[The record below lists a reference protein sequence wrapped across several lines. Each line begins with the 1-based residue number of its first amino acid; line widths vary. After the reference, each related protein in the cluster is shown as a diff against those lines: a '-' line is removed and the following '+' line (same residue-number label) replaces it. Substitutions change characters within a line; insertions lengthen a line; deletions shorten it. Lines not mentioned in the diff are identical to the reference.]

1 METTVDTSPPFLPLK
16 ALPPA
21 VDVERRAD
29 GTIILRCPYPLGD
42 YPNNIVW
49 HLRRWANDA
58 PDRVFLAQRGLG
70 PTWRQISYGEMRRQA
85 DAIGQALL
93 DRDLGPDRALMIL
106 SANSLAHAAM
116 SLGALT
122 VGVPV
127 APVSPAYSLMSA
139 DHAKLKFVFDLV
151 RPGII
156 FVESGAQFARA
167 LAALD
172 LDGVEL
178 VVVDDP
184 PNDRPVA
191 RFADLIGTAPTAA
204 VDVAYD
210 AVTPDTLAKI
220 LFTSGST
227 GQPKGVINPQRML
240 CANQAMSAALYPS
253 DGEPDEPPVA
263 LDWMPW
269 NHTMAGN
276 AAFNRILRL
285 GGTLHIDDGRPL
297 PGEYDKTI
305 ANLREIRPTAF
316 GTAPAAFAML
326 ADALEADDALA
337 RAFFS
342 RLTSLGYGGA
352 SLPDEVFHRF
362 QRLAIKHT
370 GMRVP
375 FLCGWGSTETAP
387 AATQLWWAIE
397 GSGNIGLP
405 IPGCEIKMVP
415 AAEGRYELRVRGP
428 HVTPGYLKRPDL
440 TDAAFDEERFYKIGD
455 TARFIDEAEP
465 AKGLRFTG
473 RATEDFKLLTA
484 TWVATGPLRL
494 AILDAASPL
503 LRDVVI
509 TGHDRDFVGVLA
521 WPNLAGC
528 KELLGAAAHGM
539 SAADLVRAPRL
550 VQALRE
556 ALSRHNANNRGSSTR
571 VARAILMAEPPS
583 IEANEITDKGYVNQ
597 SATLA
602 RRAALVERIYAST
615 PGEEVIVIE

>member
-1 METTVDTSPPFLPLK
+1 VSVAQDAPPPFRPVD

-29 GTIILRCPYPLGD
+29 GTIILRSPYPLGE
-42 YPNNIVW
+42 YPANIVS
-49 HLRRWANDA
+49 HLRRWAGEA
-58 PDRVFLAQRGLG
+58 PDHTFLAERGADHE
-70 PTWRQISYGEMRRQA
+70 WRRINYAEMRRRA

-93 DRDLGPDRALMIL
+93 DRGLGPDRAVMIL

-127 APVSPAYSLMSA
+127 APVSTAYSLISR
-139 DHAKLKFVFDLV
+139 DFAKLKFVFDLV
-151 RPGII
+151 RPGMI
-156 FVESGAQFARA
+156 FVESGAKFSRA
-167 LAALD
+167 LDALD
-172 LDGVEL
+172 LAGVEI
-178 VVVDDP
+178 VVVDDV
-184 PNDRPVA
+184 PNDRAVT
-191 RFADLIGTAPTAA
+191 RFAELIATVPTQA
-204 VDVAYD
+204 VERAYN

-240 CANQAMSAALYPS
+240 CANQQMSAALRPAS
-253 DGEPDEPPVA
+253 VGNEEPPVA

-276 AAFNRILRL
+276 AAFNRLMRL
-285 GGTLHIDDGRPL
+285 GGTMYIDDGRPL

-305 ANLREIRPTAF
+305 ANLREVRPTGF
-316 GTAPAAFAML
+316 STAPAAFAML
-326 ADALEADDALA
+326 ADALERDEGLA
-337 RAFFS
+337 QAFFS
-342 RLTSLGYGGA
+342 RLTALGYGGA

-362 QRLAIKHT
+362 QKLAIKHT
-370 GMRVP
+370 GLRVP

-428 HVTPGYLKRPDL
+428 HITPGYLKRPDL
-440 TDAAFDEERFYKIGD
+440 TEAAFDEERFYKIGD
-455 TARFIDEAEP
+455 TARFLDP
-465 AKGLRFTG
+465 ADPVKGLQFTG

-494 AILDAASPL
+494 SVLDAASPL
-503 LRDVVI
+503 LRDAVI
-509 TGHDRDFVGVLA
+509 TGHDRDFVGLLA

-528 KELLGAAAHGM
+528 HELAGDHTL
-539 SAADLVRAPRL
+539 SFADVVRAPKIVATLRD
-550 VQALRE
+550 ALK
-556 ALSRHNANNRGSSTR
+556 RHNEAHYGSSTR
-571 VARAILMAEPPS
+571 IARAILMAEPPS

-602 RRAALVERIYAST
+602 RRAALVERLYAAT
-615 PGEEVIVIE
+615 PDDDVIVVA

>member
-1 METTVDTSPPFLPLK
+1 VDGVSEAPPFKPLK
-16 ALPPA
+16 ALPAA

-29 GTIILRCPYPLGD
+29 GSIILRCPYPLGA
-42 YPNNIVW
+42 YPHNIVAY
-49 HLRRWANDA
+49 LRRWADEV
-58 PDRVFLAQRGLG
+58 PDRTLLAQRG
-70 PTWRQISYGEMRRQA
+70 PDRAWRHVTYAEMRRQA
-85 DAIGQALL
+85 DAVGQALL
-93 DRDLGPDRALMIL
+93 DRGLGPTRPLMIL

-116 SLGALT
+116 TLGALT

-127 APVSPAYSLMSA
+127 APVSPAYSLMSS

-151 RPGII
+151 APAMI
-156 FVESGAQFARA
+156 FVEGAARYARA
-167 LAALD
+167 LDALD
-172 LDGVEL
+172 LAGIEL
-178 VVVDDP
+178 VVVDDVP
-184 PNDRPVA
+184 DGGPA
-191 RFADLIGTAPTAA
+191 TRFADLIATEPTAA
-204 VDVAYD
+204 VEAAYEAVA
-210 AVTPDTLAKI
+210 PDTVAKI

-227 GQPKGVINPQRML
+227 GQPKGVINTQRML
-240 CANQAMSAALYPS
+240 CANQQMIGALRPS
-253 DGEPDEPPVA
+253 DYEEEAPIV

-276 AAFNRILRL
+276 AGFNGLLRQ
-285 GGTLHIDDGRPL
+285 GGTMYLDDGRPL

-305 ANLREIRPTAF
+305 ANLREISPTTF
-316 GTAPAAFAML
+316 STAPAAFAML

-337 RAFFS
+337 ESFFL
-342 RLTSLGYGGA
+342 RLGSLGYGGA

-362 QRLAIKHT
+362 QKLAVKTT

-387 AATQLWWAIE
+387 VATTLWWAID

-405 IPGCEIKMVP
+405 IPGCEIKLVP

-428 HVTPGYLKRPDL
+428 NITPGYLKRPDL
-440 TDAAFDEERFYKIGD
+440 TAAAFDEEGFYRIGD
-455 TARFIDEAEP
+455 TARFVDP
-465 AKGLRFTG
+465 ADPAQGLRFTG

-494 AILDAASPL
+494 AVLDAASPL

-528 KELLGAAAHGM
+528 MELLGDRTGAP
-539 SAADLVRAPRL
+539 ADLMRAPEL
-550 VQALRE
+550 VAALRQAL
-556 ALSRHNANNRGSSTR
+556 ARHNARNPGSSTR
-571 VARAILMAEPPS
+571 IARAILMAEPPS

-602 RRAALVERIYAST
+602 RRAALVERLYAVT
-615 PGEEVIVIE
+615 PDQDVIVNS

>member
-1 METTVDTSPPFLPLK
+1 MNDASPLPPFRAVE

-42 YPNNIVW
+42 YPANIVA
-49 HLRRWANDA
+49 HLRRWAEEA
-58 PDRVFLAQRGLG
+58 PDRAFLAERG
-70 PTWRQISYGEMRRQA
+70 PERSWRTVDYATMRRQA

-93 DRDLGPDRALMIL
+93 DRGLGPDRALMIL

-116 SLGALT
+116 SLAALT

-127 APVSPAYSLMSA
+127 APVSTAYSLVSR
-139 DHAKLKFVFDLV
+139 DFAKLKFVYELV
-151 RPGII
+151 RPGMI
-156 FVESGAQFARA
+156 FVENGAQFSRA
-167 LAALD
+167 LDALD
-172 LDGVEL
+172 LAGVEI
-178 VVVDDP
+178 
-184 PNDRPVA
+184 VA
-191 RFADLIGTAPTAA
+191 ADGGPAGRAATRFADLVATAPTPA
-204 VDVAYD
+204 VEAAYD

-240 CANQAMSAALYPS
+240 CANQAMSAALRPQ
-253 DGEPDEPPVA
+253 GAAETPPVA

-276 AAFNRILRL
+276 AAFNRLMRL
-285 GGTLHIDDGRPL
+285 GGTLYIDDGRPL

-316 GTAPAAFAML
+316 STAPAAFAML
-326 ADALEADDALA
+326 ADALERDDGLGA
-337 RAFFS
+337 AFFS
-342 RLTSLGYGGA
+342 RLTGLGYGGA
-352 SLPDEVFHRF
+352 SLPDEVFQRF
-362 QRLAIKHT
+362 QQLAIKHT
-370 GMRVP
+370 GLRIP

-387 AATQLWWAIE
+387 AATQLWWAID

-428 HVTPGYLKRPDL
+428 HITPGYLNRPDL
-440 TDAAFDEERFYKIGD
+440 TEVTFDEERFYRIGD
-455 TARFIDEAEP
+455 TARFVDP
-465 AKGLRFTG
+465 ADPKQGLQFTG

-494 AILDAASPL
+494 AVLDAASPL
-503 LRDVVI
+503 LRDCVI
-509 TGHDRDFVGVLA
+509 TGHDRDFVGLLA
-521 WPNLAGC
+521 WPNLARC
-528 KELLGAAAHGM
+528 QELAGDRTL
-539 SAADLVRAPRL
+539 SFADVARAPKI
-550 VQALRE
+550 VAALRD
-556 ALSRHNANNRGSSTR
+556 ALKRHNAGNHGSSTR
-571 VARAILMAEPPS
+571 IARAILMAEPPS

-597 SATLA
+597 AATLA
-602 RRAALVERIYAST
+602 RRAALVEKLYAAS
-615 PGEEVIVIE
+615 PGGDVIVVQ